1 MKASPRE
8 RELTRFRAIT
18 DLGLPS
24 RATNALL
31 RGGVRSVGQLIS
43 WSRED
48 LMTEIVGL
56 GEKAITVIE
65 ASLALE
71 NLSLARAEAPSAV
84 FAQIPPGRARSRPK
98 INRHVNKHMAWIRL
112 GDEKR

>member
-1 MKASPRE
+1 MTSPDE
-8 RELTRFRAIT
+8 R
-18 DLGLPS
+18 DLGLNRGISDLHLPS

-31 RGGVRSVGQLIS
+31 RGGVRSIGQLIT

-56 GEKAITVIE
+56 GEKTIMVIE

-84 FAQIPPGRARSRPK
+84 FAQISPGRARRRPK
-98 INRHVNKHMAWIRL
+98 INRHVNKHLACISP
-112 GDEKR
+112 GDE